1 MLNVAPQKE
10 RISDHL
16 RAMAEQDDKSAAS
29 GKTGG
34 KSTIGVGCAPGEER
48 GAAIDI
54 CAIHSPTVT
63 AAVAEYCEDSVERQ
77 KALTEVLDGLVD
89 LTVRLASL
97 ATARRSAIVEEVVST
112 SIENLRK
119 ARTQLGGTRFTHSQ
133 FVGQFTA
140 TISAAWDDVAKTV
153 VDDALKADLSL
164 STIAEDNETSAEV
177 NDGQAQRIA
186 DLESQKD
193 TQSATIATQA
203 EELAMMTDRVNQLQ
217 ALQVAPTTTTAG
229 RPSVLCPKRAPHR
242 KTNTPPHPRSPIPG
256 A

>member
-10 RISDHL
+10 RIPDHL

-48 GAAIDI
+48 GSAIDI

-97 ATARRSAIVEEVVST
+97 ATARRSAIVPGHT
-112 SIENLRK
+112 
-119 ARTQLGGTRFTHSQ
+119 
-133 FVGQFTA
+133 
-140 TISAAWDDVAKTV
+140 
-153 VDDALKADLSL
+153 
-164 STIAEDNETSAEV
+164 
-177 NDGQAQRIA
+177 
-186 DLESQKD
+186 
-193 TQSATIATQA
+193 
-203 EELAMMTDRVNQLQ
+203 
-217 ALQVAPTTTTAG
+217 
-229 RPSVLCPKRAPHR
+229 PSPQGYR
-242 KTNTPPHPRSPIPG
+242 
-256 A
+256 